1 MRTLI
6 FALLMATA
14 VFAQQSQPPA
24 YPPPSAG
31 QMSPDQRVPPDQ
43 MESQTGPES
52 QPSSAAQVEQEI
64 QQAIQAQP
72 TLSTSNISVRANDTS
87 VVMAGTV
94 ADERQ
99 HQMALRVAAL
109 HASGLRIV
117 DRIKVQQ

>member
-1 MRTLI
+1 MRTLL

-24 YPPPSAG
+24 YPPPGAG
-31 QMSPDQRVPPDQ
+31 QTSPDQRIPPDQ
-43 MESQTGPES
+43 MESQPGA

-72 TLSTSNISVRANDTS
+72 TLSNTKLGVRATDTS
-87 VVMAGTV
+87 VVMTGTV